1 MGLGSKLLAVLAVA
15 CGLGLAQQ
23 PVVVQD
29 VKPDCL
35 MYFVLTGAA
44 ADSASFDN
52 RQVGCTT
59 WTMAYTSSV
68 YTGLVL
74 TVQSD
79 TDNAGVP
86 TAGAW
91 AAFAGTVLSGVN
103 PNGATT
109 QASVSL
115 SGYYPWMR
123 VDLAKGV
130 AAGTI
135 RGVLYGYKERTTQ
148 SIFVWGGGPGGA
160 PAFCPLSATVTL
172 AGIGTTQV
180 IPLTL
185 AQSIRVCHISFSLTG
200 PSAVTFSSAPAA
212 ACAGA
217 VAVSGA
223 YANVTAIALDFG
235 VSPLTLPAGGSLCV
249 NLAAAVN
256 AGGIVEYTV
265 Y

>member
-1 MGLGSKLLAVLAVA
+1 MSLYSKLLSILA
-15 CGLGLAQQ
+15 LLAIQAFAQ
-23 PVVVQD
+23 TPVVVQD

-35 MYFVLTGAA
+35 LYFVLTGAA
-44 ADSASFDN
+44 ANSASFDN

-68 YTGLVL
+68 YASLIL
-74 TVQSD
+74 TVQD
-79 TDNAGVP
+79 APDVAGTPGVWV
-86 TAGAW
+86 T
-91 AAFAGTVLSGVN
+91 FAGTVMAGVN
-103 PNGATT
+103 PNGAVT
-109 QASVSL
+109 QASTSL
-115 SGYYPWMR
+115 AGYYPWMR
-123 VDLAKGV
+123 LALTKGV
-130 AAGTI
+130 GAGTI

-148 SIFVWGGGPGGA
+148 AILVWGGSPSGA
-160 PAFCPLSATVTL
+160 PAFCPLSAVVTL

-185 AQSIRVCHISFSLTG
+185 AQSIRICHISFALTG
-200 PSAVTFSSAPAA
+200 PSAVTLSSAPAA